1 MTDPR
6 NKDKIPK
13 TTGAVER
20 KFLDPCRSKHSSLDV
35 LAAHLQEEKKP
46 PFPFPPEEKC
56 TADHRVDFCSST
68 TIVTVKILTGGFKP
82 DENRTS
88 KSHNLIIRNKNAQ

>member
-6 NKDKIPK
+6 NKDKISK
-13 TTGAVER
+13 TSGAVER
-20 KFLDPCRSKHSSLDV
+20 KFLDPCRSKHSSLNV
-35 LAAHLQEEKKP
+35 LPAHLQEEKKP
-46 PFPFPPEEKC
+46 PLPFPPEEKC
-56 TADHRVDFCSST
+56 TADHRVDFCSS